1 MKNLFL
7 RKWAV
12 VVVVQIATDTVSVIF
27 FIKKNVILR
36 RAELKHENFNGKHPP
51 MVGENASSRWIKA

>member
-7 RKWAV
+7 RMWVVAV
-12 VVVVQIATDTVSVIF
+12 VVQNNHKHVVGD
-27 FIKKNVILR
+27 IKKNITLR

-51 MVGENASSRWIKA
+51 MVGENASSRWIKAQ